1 MAILSGRRAVV
12 TGGGRGIGRAI
23 AHRLAADGASV
34 VVTART
40 VAEIEDVAA
49 SIREAGGS
57 AAALPC
63 DISDDESVAELAS
76 AAPAALGGPV
86 DTLVNNAGAYLSRRF
101 EDHGLDDWRWMLDLN
116 VVSLVRVT
124 QAFLPTLL
132 EQPRSRVINISSI
145 AGKKGSFGQAAY
157 NATKH
162 AQIGITRCLA
172 LETGH
177 TGLRVNAVCPGFTPT
192 DLLDLDELA
201 ATHGKRGEEVLEAA
215 ARASSIGRLVTLDE
229 IADAVCYL
237 AGPLADGVN
246 GQSLVVDG
254 GIYTT

>member
-1 MAILSGRRAVV
+1 V

-23 AHRLAADGASV
+23 AHRLAAEGAAV

-40 VAEIEDVAA
+40 VSEIDEVAT
-49 SIREAGGS
+49 SIRAAGGS
-57 AAALPC
+57 ATAVPC
-63 DISDDESVAELAS
+63 DITDDESVASLA
-76 AAPAALGGPV
+76 AATSVLGGPV
-86 DTLVNNAGAYLSRRF
+86 DILVNNAGAYLSRRF
-101 EDHGLDDWRWMLDLN
+101 EDHVLDDWRWLLEIN

-124 QAFLPTLL
+124 QSFLPALV
-132 EQPRSRVINISSI
+132 EQPRSRIINIASI
-145 AGKKGSFGQAAY
+145 AGKKGSIGQAAY
-157 NATKH
+157 NASKH

-177 TGLRVNAVCPGFTPT
+177 TGLRVNAVCPGFAAT
-192 DLLDLDELA
+192 DLFDLDELG
-201 ATHGKRGEEVLEAA
+201 ATHGRSGEEVLESA

-254 GIYTT
+254 GIYTA